1 MKNRKI
7 SLQKMSERHKKEIQE
22 SESDLGR
29 HEDDRIRIEEH
40 FSKEIENLEAKQSA
54 EFKFNSERLLSD
66 SARGHLKKVDLFEL
80 EEGQVGSNGHGDD
93 WDVNEQHESFT
104 VNLGNQLKITQNIRL
119 VRCNIQGR
127 VYFASKILLYIMVSG
142 FSELGTLPLILLRP
156 YEREISPL

>member
-1 MKNRKI
+1 
-7 SLQKMSERHKKEIQE
+7 MSERHKKEIQE

-127 VYFASKILLYIMVSG
+127 VYFASKILQHINNIWYYG
-142 FSELGTLPLILLRP
+142 FRIFRAEDITLNTV
-156 YEREISPL
+156 ETV